1 MDTENAQTGIS
12 TVVCIASIIVTSIFF
27 GSLFTAQ
34 YVAQDETKD
43 TFFEAAIS
51 ISLFLYAA
59 TTIQTVNISSIIT
72 NITPNIGTNWQNF
85 KSGPLCM
92 IQYIIY

>member
-1 MDTENAQTGIS
+1 MQTGIS

-34 YVAQDETKD
+34 CVASQDETKD

-51 ISLFLYAA
+51 ISLFFYAA